1 MEQITT
7 EQTTEKQVTPKP
19 TKPEVVIRIKNASV
33 RFNVAGE
40 QVDNLKEYFVK
51 LVKRELR
58 FKEFYALK
66 DINLVIR
73 TARARARFS
82 K

>member
-1 MEQITT
+1 MEQIIT

-19 TKPEVVIRIKNASV
+19 PRPEVVIRIKNASV

-51 LVKRELR
+51 LVKMTTKL
-58 FKEFYALK
+58 YYP
-66 DINLVIR
+66 
-73 TARARARFS
+73 
-82 K
+82 